1 MHSSG
6 PQAEKCGVV
15 KRVCSVYS
23 EWLGIFLKNTTFILL
38 LLRVFLWETYHL
50 KIVYLVRWIELLLRA
65 CWAPHVALGPGISAR
80 TVCAGMQLALTGAYG
95 LSLGQTGIFIKGST
109 VYETE

>member
-1 MHSSG
+1 M
-6 PQAEKCGVV
+6 
-15 KRVCSVYS
+15 
-23 EWLGIFLKNTTFILL
+23 
-38 LLRVFLWETYHL
+38 
-50 KIVYLVRWIELLLRA
+50 RWIELLLSA

-80 TVCAGMQLALTGAYG
+80 ALCAGMQLALTGAYG